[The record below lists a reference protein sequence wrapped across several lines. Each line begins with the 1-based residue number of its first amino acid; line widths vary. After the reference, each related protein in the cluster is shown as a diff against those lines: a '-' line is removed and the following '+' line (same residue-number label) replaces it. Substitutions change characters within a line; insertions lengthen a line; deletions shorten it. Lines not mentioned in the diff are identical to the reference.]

1 MNSMHTIAMQYSAK
15 TRSIIQPPVWFD
27 LREVKPEYAFIHMK
41 SITDN
46 FNGIDENF
54 LDNLHVNFCDS
65 HSHQYNSP
73 PVIFGYIP
81 APPTEIDSDSCVATK
96 RVIGTNGHWL
106 KVTTEKSG
114 VHMIWYDK
122 TSNNFLFWAPN
133 RYTIVQAMKVI
144 RNRIIKYHEFK
155 YENNEVPEYAPS
167 EEVTAD

>member
-1 MNSMHTIAMQYSAK
+1 MNSTMQASAN

-27 LREVKPEYAFIHMK
+27 LRKVKPEHAFIHMK
-41 SITDN
+41 EYTDN
-46 FNGIDENF
+46 FNGIDEDF
-54 LDNLHVNFCDS
+54 VHNLHVNFCAN
-65 HSHQYNSP
+65 HSHIYNSP

-106 KVTTEKSG
+106 KVTTAKSG

-122 TSNNFLFWAPN
+122 ASNKFLFWAPN
-133 RYTIVQAMKVI
+133 HNTIVQAMKVI

-155 YENNEVPEYAPS
+155 YENNEVPEYAPY
-167 EEVTAD
+167 EKVFDN